1 MIFEGK
7 APISMYLWRTRN
19 PGSTPG
25 WCKCFASQTISDIHD
40 LRRKSTDIDVS
51 LENQKCVHSRWKN
64 EAVEPASATIT
75 SGHQWCS
82 GIIVPSHGTDPGSTP
97 GWCKCF
103 ASQTISDIH
112 DLRRKSTDIDVS
124 LENQKCVHSRWKNE
138 AVEPA
143 SATITS
149 GHQWCSGIIVPS
161 HGTDPGSTPGWCK
174 CFASQTISDIHD
186 LRRKSTDINV
196 SLENQKSVYSRWKNE
211 AVEPASATI
220 TSGHQ
225 WCSGII
231 VPSHGTDPGST
242 PGWCKCFASQTIS
255 DIHDLRRKST
265 DIDVSLEN
273 QKCVHS
279 RWKNEAVE
287 PASATITSGH
297 QWCSGI
303 IVPSHGTDPGS
314 TPGWCKCFAS
324 QTISDIHDLRRK
336 STDID
341 VSLENQKCVHSRW
354 KNEAV
359 EPASAT
365 ITSGHQWCSGIIVP
379 SHGTDPGSTPGWC
392 KCFASQTISDI
403 HDLRRKSTDIDVS
416 LENQKCVHSRW
427 KNEAVEPASASATIT
442 SGHQWCSGI
451 IVPSHGTDPG
461 STPGWCKCFAS
472 QTISDIH
479 DLRRKSTDIDV
490 SLENQ
495 KCVHSRWKN
504 EAVEPASATITSG
517 HQWCSGIIV
526 PSHGTDPGST
536 PGWCKCFAS
545 QTISDIHDLRRK
557 STDIDVSLENQK
569 CVHSRWK
576 NEAVEPASATITSG
590 HQWCSGII
598 VPSHGTDPG
607 STPGWCKCFASQT
620 ISDIHD
626 LRRKSTDIDVSLE
639 NQKCVHSR
647 WKNEAVEPA
656 SATITS
662 GHQWCSGIIVPS
674 HGTDPGSTPGWCKCF
689 ASQTI
694 SDIHDLR
701 RKSTDIDV
709 SLENQKC
716 VHSRW
721 KNEAV
726 EPASATITSGHQ
738 WCSGII
744 VPSHGTDPGST
755 PGWCKCFAS
764 QTISDIHDLRRKST
778 DIDVSLENQKC
789 VHSRWKNEAVEPAS
803 ATITSGHQWCSGIIV
818 PSHGTDPG
826 STPGWCKCFAS
837 QTISDIHDLRR
848 KSTDIDVSLENQK
861 CVHSRWKNEAVEPAS
876 ATITSG
882 HQWCSGIIVPSHGT
896 DPGSTPGWCKCF
908 ASQTISD
915 IHDLRRKSTDIDV
928 SLENQKCVHS
938 RWKNEAVEPASA
950 TITSGHQW
958 CSGIIVPSH
967 GTDPGSTPGWCKC
980 FASQTISDIHDL
992 RRKSTDIDVSLENQK
1007 CVHSRW
1013 KNEAV
1018 EPASATI
1025 TSGHQWCSG
1034 IIVPSHGTDPGSTPG
1049 WCKCFASQ
1057 TISDIHDLRRKS
1069 TDIDVSLENQKCVHS
1084 RWKNEAVEPASA
1096 TITSGHQWC
1105 SGIIVPSHGTDP
1117 GSTPGWCK
1125 CFASQTISDIHDL
1138 RRKSTD
1144 IDVSLENQKCVH
1156 SRWKNEAVEPASAT
1170 ITSGHQWCS
1179 GIIVP
1184 SHGTDPGSTPGWCKC
1199 FASQTISDIHDLR
1212 RKSTDIDVS
1221 LENQKCVHSRW
1232 KNEAVEPASATITS
1246 GHQWCSGIIVPSHGT
1261 DPGSTPGWCKCFA
1274 SQTISDIHDLRR
1286 KSTDIDVSLENQK
1299 CVHSRWKNEAVEPAS
1314 ATITSGH
1321 QWCSGI
1327 IVPSHG
1333 TDPGS
1338 TPGWCKCFA
1347 SQTISDIHDLRRKST
1362 DIDVSL
1368 ENQKC
1373 VHSRWKNEAVEP
1385 ASATITSGHQWCSGI
1400 IVPSHGTDPGSTPGW
1415 CKCFASQ
1422 TISDIHD
1429 LRRKSTDID
1438 VSLENQKC
1446 VHSRWKNEAVEP
1458 ASATITSGHQWCSGI
1473 IVPSHGTD
1481 PGSTPGWC
1489 KCFASQTI
1497 SDIHDLRR
1505 KSTDIDVSLEN
1516 QKCVHSRW
1524 KNEAVEPASATITS
1538 GHQWCS
1544 GIIVPSHGT
1553 DPGSTPGWCKC
1564 FASQTISDI
1573 HDLRRKS
1580 TDIDVSLENQKWCTV
1595 DGRMKQSSQLQPR

>member
-19 PGSTPG
+19 
-25 WCKCFASQTISDIHD
+25 
-40 LRRKSTDIDVS
+40 
-51 LENQKCVHSRWKN
+51 
-64 EAVEPASATIT
+64 
-75 SGHQWCS
+75 
-82 GIIVPSHGTDPGSTP
+82 
-97 GWCKCF
+97 
-103 ASQTISDIH
+103 
-112 DLRRKSTDIDVS
+112 
-124 LENQKCVHSRWKNE
+124 
-138 AVEPA
+138 
-143 SATITS
+143 
-149 GHQWCSGIIVPS
+149 
-161 HGTDPGSTPGWCK
+161 
-174 CFASQTISDIHD
+174 
-186 LRRKSTDINV
+186 
-196 SLENQKSVYSRWKNE
+196 
-211 AVEPASATI
+211 
-220 TSGHQ
+220 
-225 WCSGII
+225 
-231 VPSHGTDPGST
+231 
-242 PGWCKCFASQTIS
+242 
-255 DIHDLRRKST
+255 
-265 DIDVSLEN
+265 
-273 QKCVHS
+273 
-279 RWKNEAVE
+279 
-287 PASATITSGH
+287 
-297 QWCSGI
+297 
-303 IVPSHGTDPGS
+303 
-314 TPGWCKCFAS
+314 
-324 QTISDIHDLRRK
+324 
-336 STDID
+336 
-341 VSLENQKCVHSRW
+341 
-354 KNEAV
+354 
-359 EPASAT
+359 
-365 ITSGHQWCSGIIVP
+365 
-379 SHGTDPGSTPGWC
+379 
-392 KCFASQTISDI
+392 
-403 HDLRRKSTDIDVS
+403 
-416 LENQKCVHSRW
+416 
-427 KNEAVEPASASATIT
+427 
-442 SGHQWCSGI
+442 
-451 IVPSHGTDPG
+451 
-461 STPGWCKCFAS
+461 
-472 QTISDIH
+472 
-479 DLRRKSTDIDV
+479 
-490 SLENQ
+490 
-495 KCVHSRWKN
+495 
-504 EAVEPASATITSG
+504 
-517 HQWCSGIIV
+517 
-526 PSHGTDPGST
+526 PGST